1 MKVLSRVG
9 IVASKEPQKYD
20 DIRTIEMRDPF
31 MTWEFMG
38 YNDDKLKLVPDPYL
52 VHPGNHP
59 EQLFNLD
66 VDVPEK
72 ATIFVDKNGKRISII
87 NKYKKDELKKLAD
100 DYNDK
105 LKKEALKIANE
116 YHKKLLAI
124 ANEVEKDCKAGKLIP
139 SEWRD

>member
-9 IVASKEPQKYD
+9 IVASKEPQKYE
-20 DIRTIEMRDPF
+20 DIRTIQMRDPF
-31 MTWEFMG
+31 MTWRFMG
-38 YNDDKLKLVPDPYL
+38 YNDNKLKLVPDPDL

-66 VDVPEK
+66 VDIPEK
-72 ATIFVDKNGKRISII
+72 ALIFVDKNDKEVSYI
-87 NKYKKDELKKLAD
+87 KLYKKDELKKLAD
-100 DYNDK
+100 EYNDK

-139 SEWRD
+139 AEARD